1 MSDVKGASRR
11 DRYAALTRQAVL
23 DAARRLFVESGFAA
37 TSVDDIARHAET
49 SKGAVYHHFTD
60 KDAILAEVFRAAQT
74 AVFQEAAA
82 SLTTPSTGWGGFEAA
97 NRALLRTY
105 GADRQARTL
114 LREALSALGWDRV
127 RAIDEEFGLPL
138 IRRSLEHLISTG
150 DIVAVP
156 VDTTANLLLSLYC
169 DAVLLVAGADDPLAV
184 LPEIEDVLTRLVRGL
199 TAK

>member
-23 DAARRLFVESGFAA
+23 DAARRLFVERGFAA
-37 TSVDDIARHAET
+37 TSVDDIARDAET

-82 SLTTPSTGWGGFEAA
+82 SLTTPSTGWDGFEAA

-138 IRRSLEHLISTG
+138 IRHSLEHLISTG
-150 DIVAVP
+150 DIAPVP
-156 VDTTANLLLSLYC
+156 VETTANLLLSLYC

-199 TAK
+199 TDR